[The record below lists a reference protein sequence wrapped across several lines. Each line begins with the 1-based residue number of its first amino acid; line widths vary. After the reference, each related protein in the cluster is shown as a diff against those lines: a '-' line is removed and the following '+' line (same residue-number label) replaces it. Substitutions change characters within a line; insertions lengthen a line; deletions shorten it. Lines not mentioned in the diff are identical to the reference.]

1 MKCAYWN
8 IRSNVSPGALHLL
21 LFTSPKIYPSTLWK
35 EDLKQLEIFC
45 RKFGLCD
52 VYGCYLVYVIYD
64 SNFHITVRVTCKFKF
79 KPTTQPMM
87 NNLTKSIQKK
97 DGGHHF

>member
-1 MKCAYWN
+1 MCLLEYSIKY
-8 IRSNVSPGALHLL
+8 VSPGALHLL

-52 VYGCYLVYVIYD
+52 VYGCYLVYVTY
-64 SNFHITVRVTCKFKF
+64 FKF
-79 KPTTQPMM
+79 CLQVSLSISILLS
-87 NNLTKSIQKK
+87 LTVFFLLLAEIIPSTSMSVPLL
-97 DGGHHF
+97 G

>member
-52 VYGCYLVYVIYD
+52 VYGCYLVYVIY
-64 SNFHITVRVTCKFKF
+64 FKF
-79 KPTTQPMM
+79 SYHSPSYLQIQVQT
-87 NNLTKSIQKK
+87 NNTA
-97 DGGHHF
+97 DDE